1 MVSTM
6 KRIALLK
13 ERKGA
18 TAGAPSTTTGSHCP
32 VSGLWSPDRDPHTVL
47 SFFEGHVFPA
57 FDGVPTVWRRRSA
70 GTVSAN

>member
-13 ERKGA
+13 ERQA
-18 TAGAPSTTTGSHCP
+18 SPAGTPSTATGSHCP
-32 VSGLWSPDRDPHTVL
+32 VSGLWSPDHDPHTVL

-70 GTVSAN
+70 GTVSPN